1 LTDFFKFPDATNRV
15 SIVGATGSGKTRF
28 GVYMFSHSSF
38 KRRPHIVFDFKGDDL
53 IGQIPYA
60 HEMSV
65 KDKVPKYPGLYIVRP
80 GPHEADAVDDLLW
93 RIWEK
98 ENTGIF
104 VDEGYMIDKNSAPL
118 NALLTQGRSKRIPM
132 HILTQRPVA
141 CSRFI
146 FSEAS
151 YYACF
156 RMQDMRDYK
165 IIEGFTPFDFS
176 TGLPPFHARWYDV
189 ARDWSAVLK
198 PVPKD
203 GEILDRFERELKP
216 KKRAI

>member
-1 LTDFFKFPDATNRV
+1 MTDFKFPDASNRI

-28 GVYMFSHSSF
+28 GIWLFSFAAF
-38 KRRPHIVFDFKGDDL
+38 KRRPYIVFDFKGDDL

-60 HEMSV
+60 REMDI

-80 GPHEADAVDDLLW
+80 HPGDEIDVDKFLW
-93 RIWEK
+93 KIWEK

-104 VDEGYMIDKNSAPL
+104 VDEGYMIDKNSTPL
-118 NALLTQGRSKRIPM
+118 NALLTQGRSKKVPM
-132 HILTQRPVA
+132 YMLTQRPVA

-156 RMQDMRDYK
+156 RMQDIRDYK

-176 TGLPPFHARWYDV
+176 AGLPPFHARWYDV
-189 ARDWSAVLK
+189 SRDWSAVLK